1 MLFGYSTCSYSRSS
15 LPGGRVT
22 AFIPR
27 THRSLLSVC
36 HGLLSPAA
44 TRRTDRCVFPPR
56 RLFSLAVARCR
67 RRAVLELGLDG
78 QAADAGKEERQVH
91 QVAAHWQTHHQ
102 GIQVRHFAIRCVIWL
117 RHSGITPL
125 LPHPP
130 LDSPPRTSSSHSL
143 PHASV
148 RAFLDRRGSNDESF
162 DLQVTAE
169 VSGLPE
175 PPVGIV
181 IGKGKFGSNT
191 GVSWYIN
198 QAWSGS
204 GGSYK
209 LDFKLTAIEK
219 IAPRGGSG
227 TILEVLQAV
236 DKGVVSEY
244 YTSVLTKSTRK
255 SGGLVGGGFVKGF
268 PNILPMFS
276 C

>member
-1 MLFGYSTCSYSRSS
+1 MLIAVRPSAPLSPLTGALVLGLLFASALLTLAARPKCVLYSNWDLTDKQQTQSKKGGKSSKS
-15 LPGGRVT
+15 LPTGRLT
-22 AFIPR
+22 I
-27 THRSLLSVC
+27 
-36 HGLLSPAA
+36 
-44 TRRTDRCVFPPR
+44 
-56 RLFSLAVARCR
+56 
-67 RRAVLELGLDG
+67 
-78 QAADAGKEERQVH
+78 KEYK
-91 QVAAHWQTHHQ
+91 
-102 GIQVRHFAIRCVIWL
+102 
-117 RHSGITPL
+117 
-125 LPHPP
+125 
-130 LDSPPRTSSSHSL
+130 
-143 PHASV
+143 
-148 RAFLDRRGSNDESF
+148 GSDDESF

-169 VSGLPE
+169 VSELPE

-198 QAWSGS
+198 KPWSGG

-219 IAPRGGSG
+219 IKPRGGSG

-236 DKGVVSEY
+236 DKGVVSDY
-244 YTSVLTKSTRK
+244 YTAVLTKSTRK

>member
-1 MLFGYSTCSYSRSS
+1 MLL
-15 LPGGRVT
+15 LPLLLRFALRPSPT
-22 AFIPR
+22 ALIAVRP
-27 THRSLLSVC
+27 SAP
-36 HGLLSPAA
+36 LSPYRSARPRAA
-44 TRRTDRCVFPPR
+44 LRVRASHSRRPTEIR
-56 RLFSLAVARCR
+56 RR
-67 RRAVLELGLDG
+67 RRAS
-78 QAADAGKEERQVH
+78 GKSTKSLPTGRLTIKEYKY
-91 QVAAHWQTHHQ
+91 
-102 GIQVRHFAIRCVIWL
+102 GFLLRHFATLFRCVIWL
-117 RHSGITPL
+117 CHSAAPFRCAISPSVITRSFLPL
-125 LPHPP
+125 ELTH
-130 LDSPPRTSSSHSL
+130 LSARFSIAGAAT
-143 PHASV
+143 
-148 RAFLDRRGSNDESF
+148 DESF

-169 VSGLPE
+169 VTELPE

-198 QAWSGS
+198 KPWSGG

-219 IAPRGGSG
+219 IKPRGGSG

-236 DKGVVSEY
+236 DKGVVSDY
-244 YTSVLTKSTRK
+244 YTAVLTKSARK

>member
-1 MLFGYSTCSYSRSS
+1 MAPLVSPKGALVLGLLFASALLTLAARPKCVLYSNWDLTDKQQTQSKKGGKSSKS
-15 LPGGRVT
+15 LPTGRLT
-22 AFIPR
+22 I
-27 THRSLLSVC
+27 
-36 HGLLSPAA
+36 
-44 TRRTDRCVFPPR
+44 
-56 RLFSLAVARCR
+56 
-67 RRAVLELGLDG
+67 
-78 QAADAGKEERQVH
+78 KEYK
-91 QVAAHWQTHHQ
+91 
-102 GIQVRHFAIRCVIWL
+102 
-117 RHSGITPL
+117 
-125 LPHPP
+125 
-130 LDSPPRTSSSHSL
+130 
-143 PHASV
+143 
-148 RAFLDRRGSNDESF
+148 GSDDESF

-169 VSGLPE
+169 VSELPE

-198 QAWSGS
+198 KPWSGG

-219 IAPRGGSG
+219 IKPRGGSG

-236 DKGVVSEY
+236 DKGVVSDY
-244 YTSVLTKSTRK
+244 YTAVLTKSTRK

>member
-1 MLFGYSTCSYSRSS
+1 MAPSISAKGTLVLGLLFASALLTLAARPKCVLYSNWDVTDSQQTQAKTKGKSTKS
-15 LPGGRVT
+15 LP
-22 AFIPR
+22 
-27 THRSLLSVC
+27 S
-36 HGLLSPAA
+36 
-44 TRRTDRCVFPPR
+44 
-56 RLFSLAVARCR
+56 
-67 RRAVLELGLDG
+67 
-78 QAADAGKEERQVH
+78 GKLTIKEYK
-91 QVAAHWQTHHQ
+91 
-102 GIQVRHFAIRCVIWL
+102 G
-117 RHSGITPL
+117 
-125 LPHPP
+125 
-130 LDSPPRTSSSHSL
+130 SS
-143 PHASV
+143 
-148 RAFLDRRGSNDESF
+148 DESF
-162 DLQVTAE
+162 DLQVSAE
-169 VSGLPE
+169 VTELPE

-198 QAWSGS
+198 QPWSGG

-209 LDFKLTAIEK
+209 LDFKLTGIEK

-236 DKGVVSEY
+236 DKGVVSSY